1 MAFNHK
7 HLIDITEYSEEDIKL
22 ILETA
27 KAFWPKGVAL
37 AKTFESGW
45 NASVGVVGATNNRF
59 YRPPTGGLSATD
71 GATRALNRPT
81 LVLHVGKTF

>member
-1 MAFNHK
+1 M
-7 HLIDITEYSEEDIKL
+7 
-22 ILETA
+22 
-27 KAFWPKGVAL
+27 AL